1 MAKPARF
8 KVGSSGS
15 GKHTE
20 MQGDGG
26 GMGGAASA
34 PSEVGP
40 RIGSG
45 VLGRR
50 VRPEYDKDA
59 EKGEGRARVRGMRT
73 YSEE

>member
-8 KVGSSGS
+8 TVGTSGS

-20 MQGDGG
+20 VKGNGASLGG
-26 GMGGAASA
+26 RA
-34 PSEVGP
+34 PAESGP

-50 VRPEYDKDA
+50 VRPEYDRDSGGNGA
-59 EKGEGRARVRGMRT
+59 PAVRGMRR